1 MQRRVLFPFTAIV
14 ELEKLKL
21 AMIINAVNPNI
32 GGLLIQGPKGSGKT
46 TVVRALTDILPKIQ
60 VVQDCTFNCNPG
72 DPSNMCQKCSTTYQ
86 KKGRFQVEEREM
98 RVVDLPLGATED
110 RVVGS
115 LDIEKVIKQGV
126 EALEPGILAEANQNI
141 LYVDEINLLP
151 DHIADDLLDAAA
163 TGWNVVEREGI
174 SVSHPSRFIFI
185 GTMNPEEGQLRPQL
199 LDRFPLSATVERI
212 ASVEERMD
220 VVRRN
225 LEFEAGPEA
234 FLEKYKPVQD
244 ELKGKIAQARET
256 LTKVMMPENLLE
268 AVCKTCLDLKVDGL
282 RPDIVISKAAS
293 TLAAFEDRE
302 QVSLEDVLVASELA
316 LSHRTREGGFL
327 EPATPDEIRGALLT
341 AIKDVGYKFEKAE
354 EKTQKEKGA
363 EGEKK
368 KKKEGR
374 AILFVKGDASK
385 KLEDSLKKSKAK
397 RKLSKLFVT
406 ISRIL
411 GQVIF
416 GLGLRLKKQVK
427 NMPSV
432 KAAMKSDKPL
442 KTEEGGDEKQV
453 FLKKLK
459 GIPSVGHAAKTP
471 QLKKGFSVFGIFKG
485 STKDSGV
492 LSKFSFKHRKTR
504 RIRSVFAGKRAEV
517 TTTIGRGRASGWRF
531 PHGKPRDIHIPATIR
546 AAAKKQRHREPGL
559 GTTLDIGLQDIREK
573 LRRYKAP
580 MTIIFVLDLSGSMM
594 LSIDGIKKAILR
606 LHGDAYHYRDRVGIV
621 ALKDMS
627 AVVAQHPI
635 TNLQV
640 VANKLIGLR
649 ISGYTPLAAG
659 MLKAREVLKE
669 SKRRDPSTI
678 PAMIVITDGSANVP
692 LTRSLE
698 TGEVRF
704 IEEPRVIVREYED
717 LAVHDV
723 MAVSRIIRK
732 EGINTIVIN
741 TNPHMYG
748 RETYGFAVTERIA
761 ADTNGRLHT
770 VGRLATEPEL
780 VEKIVEKIAEDQRS
794 IAHDHSSK
802 TFD

>member
-1 MQRRVLFPFTAIV
+1 LQRRVLFPFTAIV
-14 ELEKLKL
+14 GMEKLKL

-60 VVQDCTFNCNPG
+60 VVGDCAFNCNPN
-72 DPSNMCQKCSTTYQ
+72 DPSNMCQKCSATFQ
-86 KKGRFQVEEREM
+86 KKGKFLVEERKM

-115 LDIEKVIKQGV
+115 IDIEKAIKHGI

-199 LDRFPLSATVERI
+199 LDRFPLSITVERI

-225 LEFEAGPEA
+225 LEFEADPEA
-234 FLEKYKPVQD
+234 FLEKYEPVQE
-244 ELKGKIAQARET
+244 ELKGRIAQARKM
-256 LTKVMMPENLLE
+256 LTKVVMPEKLLE
-268 AVCKTCLDLKVDGL
+268 AVCRTCLDLKVDGL

-293 TLAAFEDRE
+293 TLAAFESGE

-316 LSHRTREGGFL
+316 LSHRTREGGFI
-327 EPATPDEIRGALLT
+327 EPATPEEIRGALLT
-341 AIKDVGYKFEKAE
+341 AAKDVGYKLEKAG
-354 EKTQKEKGA
+354 EKAQKEKGV

-368 KKKEGR
+368 KKKEGH

-385 KLEDSLKKSKAK
+385 KLEDSLKKSDAK
-397 RKLSKLFVT
+397 RRLSKLFAT
-406 ISRIL
+406 LSRIL
-411 GQVIF
+411 GEVIF
-416 GLGLRLKKQVK
+416 ALGLRLKKQIK

-432 KAAMKSDKPL
+432 KAAMKNDKPL
-442 KTEEGGDEKQV
+442 KTEEGDEKQV
-453 FLKKLK
+453 FLKKVK
-459 GIPSVGHAAKTP
+459 GIPSVSHAAKTP
-471 QLKKGFSVFGIFKG
+471 QLKKGISLFAIFRG
-485 STKDSGV
+485 STKDSGI
-492 LSKFSFKHRKTR
+492 LSKFSFKSKKDRG
-504 RIRSVFAGKRAEV
+504 IRSAFAGKRAEV

-546 AAAKKQRHREPGL
+546 AAAKKQKHREHGL
-559 GTTLDIGLQDIREK
+559 GTTLDIGVQDIREK

-594 LSIDGIKKAILR
+594 LSIDAIKKAILK

-640 VANKLIGLR
+640 VANKLIGLK

-659 MLKAREVLKE
+659 MLKAREVLRE

-723 MAVSRIIRK
+723 MAVSRMIRK

-748 RETYGFAVTERIA
+748 RETYGFTVTQRIA

-794 IAHDHSSK
+794 IAHDSSSK